1 MRIAFL
7 GNDPW
12 SVPTLDALVASVHEV
27 VLVVASPPRPTGRH
41 REPRPNAVGARA
53 RVLGLPLLET
63 DGPLVPP
70 LAEAEPDAIVV
81 VAFGRLLP
89 QAALDLARVAPL
101 NVHFSLLP
109 DLRGASPVESAILR
123 GDERTGVS
131 VIRMTAELD
140 AGPVF
145 AAREVAIE
153 PDDDAGRLGGRLAV
167 LGAHLL
173 VDTLDALAGGT
184 ANATPQDD
192 GRATRC
198 GLLGPDDRRLRWEEE
213 DARRTVARCR
223 ASTPP
228 GATTT
233 FRGKNLKVVAVA
245 VADREDHG
253 APGTILRIDRDGI
266 VVAARSG
273 AVRLLEVVPQGRA
286 RMSASDFAHGVRP
299 TVGERLG

>member
-1 MRIAFL
+1 MIEGLFQNG
-7 GNDPW
+7 GNVRKIGDKVVLAREFSGEPR
-12 SVPTLDALVASVHEV
+12 

-173 VDTLDALAGGT
+173 VDTLDALAGKVVLVRWWT
-184 ANATPQDD
+184 APTCPYCAATAP
-192 GRATRC
+192 A
-198 GLLGPDDRRLRWEEE
+198 LNEFHE
-213 DARRTVARCR
+213 
-223 ASTPP
+223 
-228 GATTT
+228 T
-233 FRGKNLKVVAVA
+233 FRAG
-245 VADREDHG
+245 RTG
-253 APGTILRIDRDGI
+253 ARS
-266 VVAARSG
+266 ARSG
-273 AVRLLEVVPQGRA
+273 TQPAGRA
-286 RMSASDFAHGVRP
+286 ARPFRRNPASDPGEASVVRDD
-299 TVGERLG
+299 VADLRLNLGQ